1 MNKTGNKTTALPV
14 DISRKLGMIKACG
27 VEKISV
33 EFVISEMV
41 YKVNMDGKINKF
53 KTDKEFYD
61 YVDEKLEEV
70 CNGKKL

>member
-1 MNKTGNKTTALPV
+1 MKEKRSNTTALPV

-41 YKVNMDGKINKF
+41 YKVNMDGEINKF

-61 YVDEKLEEV
+61 YVDKKLEES